1 MITII
6 YKFIRA
12 AAYLIGGDYKAI
24 SFVAITLIATMLAH
38 YKEKIK
44 ACVPKMAYNLIPG
57 AFILASILIE
67 KEYTGWTIVL
77 IVVTGLECH
86 LVWMYD
92 EYRYIYAGKFAIEFT
107 FMIYAYANGMIFAGI
122 IETVAVIFN
131 FIMYGAEMNI
141 IKLSVKK

>member
-44 ACVPKMAYNLIPG
+44 AWNLLNG
-57 AFILASILIE
+57 LAKKKQKRI
-67 KEYTGWTIVL
+67 
-77 IVVTGLECH
+77 
-86 LVWMYD
+86 
-92 EYRYIYAGKFAIEFT
+92 AIR
-107 FMIYAYANGMIFAGI
+107 IDRLR
-122 IETVAVIFN
+122 
-131 FIMYGAEMNI
+131 
-141 IKLSVKK
+141 K